1 MTSTMSFNVDDYT
14 ISELLSIL
22 ELEKDGEENTEFN
35 EENVTEKTRD
45 YIINFY
51 HEDKKLS
58 KFFQDVQSK
67 LLNYLNENDTN
78 NANDYEPNNTQTE
91 NWIKNQVLPQ
101 DNEVQKNK
109 NTERVQKIDVYD
121 NNHMPMNREQLG
133 INNNINVPVAQDT
146 LNPNLKNI
154 TTRFINLDSQFR
166 QGSDSNS
173 LSTDYTMDLS
183 DPLTN
188 VLSLRLYSF
197 QIPYTWYAIDET
209 YGNDHFWVVNKNVS
223 YKITIPSGNYNPS
236 NFCIAIQQSFIDAS
250 FTNSS
255 IPVPSVATYNNT
267 NGIITLKLNGWID
280 PAGEIINGI
289 SLIDEYIEDQDPY
302 LVFFEIDKQGDN
314 PRIRCVANNP
324 SYYTSTLG
332 WMMGYRSPLQ
342 PILINGNS
350 GGAIM
355 KLSGTKYFILILD
368 DYNQNHINNG
378 LISIAELSKK
388 LEYPDYFSPQYLCLR
403 RDSQV
408 NLQNQFNYINTDVIN
423 DDSYFNSI
431 QDKLALGY
439 GNIPQVIPSAPR
451 TLTQAQIYTINEIIK
466 NRKMNT
472 SIKPKAPNNSDTFS
486 LIPIKYNG
494 LNVGDMYVDFS
505 GSLQDNPRIYFGPVN
520 IDRLRIKLV
529 DDMGR
534 TVNLHGVD
542 WSITL
547 ISENLYQY

>member
-1 MTSTMSFNVDDYT
+1 MSFNVDDYT
-14 ISELLSIL
+14 ISELLTIL
-22 ELEKDGEENTEFN
+22 ELEKDGEGNTEFN

-67 LLNYLNENDTN
+67 LLNYLNEGNYE
-78 NANDYEPNNTQTE
+78 NDYEPNNTQTE
-91 NWIKNQVLPQ
+91 NWIKNQVLQQ

-109 NTERVQKIDVYD
+109 NTQRVQKIDVYD
-121 NNHMPMNREQLG
+121 DEHMPMNREQLG
-133 INNNINVPVAQDT
+133 VNNNINLPVAQDT

-166 QGSDSNS
+166 QGSDSDS

-209 YGNDHFWVVNKNVS
+209 YGNDHFWVVNKNIS
-223 YKITIPSGNYNPS
+223 YKITIPSGNYNPT
-236 NFCIAIQQSFIDAS
+236 NFCTAIQQSFIDAL

-255 IPVPSVATYNNT
+255 IPVPSIAIYNNT

-289 SLIDEYIEDQDPY
+289 SSIDEYVEGEDPY
-302 LVFFEIDKQGDN
+302 LVFFEIDKQNDN

-342 PILINGNS
+342 AILINGNS

-408 NLQNQFNYINTDVIN
+408 NLQNQTNYINLDMTN
-423 DDSYFNSI
+423 NDSYFNSI

-520 IDRLRIKLV
+520 IDRLRIRLV

>member
-1 MTSTMSFNVDDYT
+1 MSFNVDDYT

-78 NANDYEPNNTQTE
+78 NTNDYEPNNTQTE

-133 INNNINVPVAQDT
+133 INNNVNIPVAQDT

-209 YGNDHFWVVNKNVS
+209 YGNDHFWVVNKNIS
-223 YKITIPSGNYNPS
+223 YKITIPSGNYNPT
-236 NFCIAIQQSFIDAS
+236 NFCTTIQQSFIDAS

-302 LVFFEIDKQGDN
+302 LVFFEIDKEYDN

-332 WMMGYRSPLQ
+332 WMMGYRLPLQ

>member
-14 ISELLSIL
+14 ISELQSIL
-22 ELEKDGEENTEFN
+22 KLEDDEMTEEDIINTTNEYINNFSGIDDRLSSFFEDVQTKLLKYINGEET
-35 EENVTEKTRD
+35 
-45 YIINFY
+45 
-51 HEDKKLS
+51 HEY
-58 KFFQDVQSK
+58 QPDV
-67 LLNYLNENDTN
+67 E
-78 NANDYEPNNTQTE
+78 QTDE
-91 NWIKNQVLPQ
+91 WIKNEALPQ
-101 DNEVQKNK
+101 DDEVQKNK
-109 NTERVQKIDVYD
+109 NTDRVQKIDVYE

-166 QGSDSNS
+166 QGSDLNS
-173 LSTDYTMDLS
+173 LSTDYTLDLS

-197 QIPYTWYAIDET
+197 QIPYTWYAIDEE
-209 YGNDHFWVVNKNVS
+209 YGNDHFWVVNKGNIFL
-223 YKITIPSGNYNPS
+223 ITMPSGNYTPTE
-236 NFCIAIQQSFIDAS
+236 FCDTMQKVFKVK
-250 FTNSS
+250 FTYTSLPEPT
-255 IPVPSVATYNNT
+255 IATYNKNS
-267 NGIITLKLNGWID
+267 GKITISLNGWTD
-280 PAGEIINGI
+280 PNGNIINGI
-289 SLIDEYIEDQDPY
+289 SSINNYDPQENPY
-302 LVFFEIDKQGDN
+302 LKFFGEDEETNRCIASN
-314 PRIRCVANNP
+314 PLFFNV
-324 SYYTSTLG
+324 TLG
-332 WMMGYRSPLQ
+332 WIMGFRSPVQ
-342 PILINGNS
+342 PILKNGNT

-355 KLSGTKYFILILD
+355 KLSGPKYFILIID

-378 LISIAELSKK
+378 LISITELSKK
-388 LEYPDYFSPQYLCLR
+388 LEYPSYYNPSYLCLR
-403 RDSQV
+403 EGQSIV
-408 NLQNQFNYINTDVIN
+408 PENFNIYSDVTN
-423 DDSYFNSI
+423 DDNYFNSLS
-431 QDKLALGY
+431 DKLNYGY

-451 TLTQAQIYTINEIIK
+451 TLTQAQIYTINQIIK

-472 SIKPKAPNNSDTFS
+472 SFKPKAPNNSDTFS

-520 IDRLRIKLV
+520 IDRLRVRLI

-542 WSITL
+542 WAITL

>member
-1 MTSTMSFNVDDYT
+1 MSSTMSFNVDDYT
-14 ISELLSIL
+14 ISELQIILNLEDDDMTEEDIINTTNKYIDDFSDSDERLSQFFEDVQTKLLQYIN
-22 ELEKDGEENTEFN
+22 GEETHEYQPDN
-35 EENVTEKTRD
+35 EQTEK
-45 YIINFY
+45 
-51 HEDKKLS
+51 
-58 KFFQDVQSK
+58 
-67 LLNYLNENDTN
+67 
-78 NANDYEPNNTQTE
+78 
-91 NWIKNQVLPQ
+91 WIKNQALPQ
-101 DNEVQKNK
+101 DDKIQKNK
-109 NTERVQKIDVYD
+109 NTDRVQKIDVYEND
-121 NNHMPMNREQLG
+121 HMPMNREQLG

-173 LSTDYTMDLS
+173 LSTDYTLDLS

-197 QIPYTWYAIDET
+197 QIPYTWYAIDEE
-209 YGNDHFWVVNKNVS
+209 YGNDYFWIFNKGNKFLIKV
-223 YKITIPSGNYNPS
+223 PSGNYTPAEFSNTLNTTFSSSGFTAGINPFS
-236 NFCIAIQQSFIDAS
+236 SYNKNNGKITIYLNGCIDPSTNTIDGISSINDFNLEENSYLKFFGDEEDDPKRKCIAS
-250 FTNSS
+250 
-255 IPVPSVATYNNT
+255 
-267 NGIITLKLNGWID
+267 
-280 PAGEIINGI
+280 
-289 SLIDEYIEDQDPY
+289 
-302 LVFFEIDKQGDN
+302 
-314 PRIRCVANNP
+314 NP
-324 SYYTSTLG
+324 SYFNVTLG
-332 WMMGYRSPLQ
+332 WTMGFRIPIQ
-342 PILINGNS
+342 PILVGGNS

-355 KLSGTKYFILILD
+355 KLSGPKYFILIID

-378 LISIAELSKK
+378 LISITELSKK
-388 LEYPDYFSPQYLCLR
+388 LEYPSYYNPSYLCLT
-403 RDSQV
+403 QG
-408 NLQNQFNYINTDVIN
+408 QNIIPPNFNINSDFNN
-423 DDSYFNSI
+423 DDNYFNSLS
-431 QDKLALGY
+431 DKLNYGY

-472 SIKPKAPNNSDTFS
+472 SFKPKAPNNSDTFS

-520 IDRLRIKLV
+520 IDRLRVRLV

>member
-1 MTSTMSFNVDDYT
+1 MSSMSFNADDYT
-14 ISELLSIL
+14 ISELQKIL
-22 ELEKDGEENTEFN
+22 NLETEDDMTEENIIDTTKN
-35 EENVTEKTRD
+35 

-51 HEDKKLS
+51 YEDKRLS
-58 KFFQDVQSK
+58 KFFEDVQTK
-67 LLNYLNENDTN
+67 LLKYINGEDVNEYQPDG
-78 NANDYEPNNTQTE
+78 EQTE
-91 NWIKNQVLPQ
+91 NWIKNESLPQ
-101 DNEVQKNK
+101 DDDVQKNK
-109 NTERVQKIDVYD
+109 NTDRVQKIDVYD
-121 NNHMPMNREQLG
+121 NEHVPMKREQLG
-133 INNNINVPVAQDT
+133 VNNNINVPIAQDT

-173 LSTDYTMDLS
+173 LSTDYTLDLS

-197 QIPYTWYAIDET
+197 QIPYTWYAIDEE
-209 YGNDHFWVVNKNVS
+209 YGNNYFWVVNNDVS
-223 YKITIPSGNYNPS
+223 FLITIPSGNYTPTEFCNTMELVFTSLNFVGTNP
-236 NFCIAIQQSFIDAS
+236 FCMYNK
-250 FTNSS
+250 NS
-255 IPVPSVATYNNT
+255 
-267 NGIITLKLNGWID
+267 GKITINLNGCYDPSGKIID
-280 PAGEIINGI
+280 GI
-289 SLIDEYIEDQDPY
+289 GLNDNYNPQENPY
-302 LVFFEIDKQGDN
+302 LNFFGENEETNRCISSN
-314 PRIRCVANNP
+314 PLFFN
-324 SYYTSTLG
+324 TTLG
-332 WMMGYRSPLQ
+332 WIMGFRSPIQ
-342 PILINGNS
+342 PIFIKGNA

-355 KLSGTKYFILILD
+355 KLSGPKYFILIID

-388 LEYPDYFSPQYLCLR
+388 IEYPSYYNSSYLCLR
-403 RDSQV
+403 EGQTIV
-408 NLQNQFNYINTDVIN
+408 PENFNIYNNVTN
-423 DDSYFNSI
+423 DDSYFNSLS
-431 QDKLALGY
+431 DKLNYGY

-451 TLTQAQIYTINEIIK
+451 TLTQAQIYTINQIIK

-472 SIKPKAPNNSDTFS
+472 SFKPKAPNNSDTFS

-505 GSLQDNPRIYFGPVN
+505 GALQDNPRIYFGPVN
-520 IDRLRIKLV
+520 IDRLRIRLL